1 MISMLLSLMSVGM
14 NCVGD
19 FREQTSV
26 TKYHTILFS
35 EYLHWTRDKNQHLG
49 QKQKRGSAYLPS
61 CNSQYVWCE
70 VLAC

>member
-1 MISMLLSLMSVGM
+1 MLLSLMPVGM

-35 EYLHWTRDKNQHLG
+35 EYLHEPASTTPIWANNAAAQEQCQHPNIDK
-49 QKQKRGSAYLPS
+49 KPS
-61 CNSQYVWCE
+61 ID
-70 VLAC
+70 